1 MQHRQRKLYLD
12 GMKGLASISVMLGHY
27 IGIYKYA
34 GERAAIQCGFM
45 KFCTTFPFSAFMR
58 EEFWLYLFFV
68 VSGYL
73 VSASRVEGVVSALR
87 KSAGR
92 IVRFAIPITGAAAI
106 VVLLGKTLGFHNQE
120 LRQLIENKWFFLSY
134 REPVKWIDALLEVYK
149 TLVQGKPYLIP
160 PFWVMRD
167 MLFSSLIIYAVQLL
181 RSWLKRWTRRG
192 TWIMILLPLT
202 WVFFR
207 ENWTVFACLCGATGY
222 FIQPWTDRLFK
233 RSTVLR
239 WVPTAILPVAYFLDV
254 ETIKSVVFTV
264 WVLSA
269 SENVV
274 LKRIYSSKI
283 PIWLGKVSL
292 GVFSLHWSIYCSV
305 GMLLFLKL
313 YGNVSNSVVFAA
325 VFGASISITLAAALA
340 FRETVEKLTAIA
352 CAACER
358 KPNG

>member
-1 MQHRQRKLYLD
+1 MVLIKNSSIENKKAKRRAHEMQHRQRKLYLD

-134 REPVKWIDALLEVYK
+134 REPVKWIDALL
-149 TLVQGKPYLIP
+149 L
-160 PFWVMRD
+160 
-167 MLFSSLIIYAVQLL
+167 
-181 RSWLKRWTRRG
+181 
-192 TWIMILLPLT
+192 
-202 WVFFR
+202 
-207 ENWTVFACLCGATGY
+207 Y
-222 FIQPWTDRLFK
+222 FILTCVYAWPSNLMSAFIGVERI
-233 RSTVLR
+233 
-239 WVPTAILPVAYFLDV
+239 ILWI
-254 ETIKSVVFTV
+254 TK
-264 WVLSA
+264 
-269 SENVV
+269 N
-274 LKRIYSSKI
+274 
-283 PIWLGKVSL
+283 
-292 GVFSLHWSIYCSV
+292 
-305 GMLLFLKL
+305 MM
-313 YGNVSNSVVFAA
+313 
-325 VFGASISITLAAALA
+325 ISIIGGW
-340 FRETVEKLTAIA
+340 F
-352 CAACER
+352 CS
-358 KPNG
+358 